1 MKVLANISVTFTTLI
16 LLLFGAS
23 GIGMERCICTGKT
36 TVMLPGAHDFCTD
49 EEDCCGDDEDC
60 NDDCDTV
67 VIVNLSD
74 YLAGSEQQTV
84 FSGQCLVF
92 SGQSLPTINH
102 PLPTYISHSS
112 FLTPHSSFFLRGA
125 ETTTVLRV

>member
-60 NDDCDTV
+60 NDGCDTV
-67 VIVNLSD
+67 VIVSLSD
-74 YLAGSEQQTV
+74 YLADSEQQTV

-92 SGQSLPTINH
+92 SSQALPTINH

-112 FLTPHSSFFLRGA
+112 FLTPHSSFFLRRA

>member
-49 EEDCCGDDEDC
+49 EEDCCGDDKDC

-67 VIVNLSD
+67 VIVSLSD
-74 YLAGSEQQTV
+74 YLADSEQQTV

-92 SGQSLPTINH
+92 SSQALPTINH
-102 PLPTYISHSS
+102 PLPTYISHSP

>member
-36 TVMLPGAHDFCTD
+36 TVMLPGAHDFCND
-49 EEDCCGDDEDC
+49 EEDCCGDDKDC

-67 VIVNLSD
+67 VIVSLSD
-74 YLAGSEQQTV
+74 YLADS
-84 FSGQCLVF
+84 LVF
-92 SGQSLPTINH
+92 SSQALPTINH